1 MEGWLDPVYDAAGMA
16 AADRWT
22 IEQAGVPSLDL
33 MEAAGRGLARAAAE
47 LAGGRDRATPAG
59 GDSLRVGSGSVTV
72 VCGKGNNG
80 GDGLVAARH
89 LTESGF
95 DVEVILFGDRD
106 DLSPDSQ
113 ANFDRLPEG
122 IARVLEGQLSASSL
136 KGVVIDAMLGTG
148 FEGEPRDPVETAIG
162 AINESGLP
170 VIACDVPSGV
180 NASTGEASEKAVRA
194 DRTVTF
200 HQRKLGHLIAPAK
213 HLCGPVEVI
222 PIGIP
227 DGAPAPTAG
236 GAIRAGVLDLLP
248 RRGADSNKFTSGRV
262 SIVGGSR
269 GLTGAVCLAAEGAIR
284 AGAGY
289 ATAAV
294 PGGLEDIF
302 EAKLTEVMTSGF
314 GSGTDR
320 LMQEQAGE
328 ILEHIDGAAAVVLG
342 SGVGREVSTAAL
354 VKAVAADCGAPLV
367 LDADALSTFGT
378 DLSSLAKRPA
388 ATVLTP
394 HAGETARLLGLDSA
408 EVSAHRLRSARDL
421 ATKAGAVVVLKGDDT
436 IVTDGQRI
444 AVNTLPAPALATAG
458 TGDVLAGITGGFLA
472 RGLGVF
478 EAASA
483 AVFTHAAAGEIATL
497 EIGNRDGVIAGDVIR
512 AIPRAMIPPAG

>member
-1 MEGWLDPVYDAAGMA
+1 
-16 AADRWT
+16 
-22 IEQAGVPSLDL
+22 
-33 MEAAGRGLARAAAE
+33 
-47 LAGGRDRATPAG
+47 
-59 GDSLRVGSGSVTV
+59 V

-89 LTESGF
+89 LAESGF
-95 DVEVILFGDRD
+95 NVEVILFGERD
-106 DLSPDSQ
+106 ELSPDSR

-122 IARVLEGQLSASSL
+122 IARVLEGQLSVSSL
-136 KGVVIDAMLGTG
+136 GGVVIDAMLGTG
-148 FEGEPRDPVETAIG
+148 FEGEPRDPVATAIV

-170 VIACDVPSGV
+170 VVACDVPSGV
-180 NASTGEASEKAVRA
+180 NASTGEASETVVRA

-200 HQRKLGHLIAPAK
+200 HQRKLGHLIAPGK

-227 DGAPAPTAG
+227 EGAPPAEAG

-269 GLTGAVCLAAEGAIR
+269 GLTGAVCLAAEAAIR

-294 PGGLEDIF
+294 PGALEDIF
-302 EAKLTEVMTSGF
+302 EAKLTEVMTRGIGQSDHLGE
-314 GSGTDR
+314 G
-320 LMQEQAGE
+320 QAGE
-328 ILEHIDGAAAVVLG
+328 ILEHIEGAAAVVLG
-342 SGVGREVSTAAL
+342 SGIGRESTTATAIA
-354 VKAVAADCGAPLV
+354 AVASGCDSPLV

-378 DLSSLAKRPA
+378 DLSALAGRKAP
-388 ATVLTP
+388 TLLTP
-394 HAGETARLLGLDSA
+394 HAGEAARLLGRESA
-408 EVSAHRLRSARDL
+408 GVSAHRLASAREL
-421 ATKAGAVVVLKGDDT
+421 ARTAKAVVVLKGDDT
-436 IVTDGQRI
+436 IVTDGERV

-458 TGDVLAGITGGFLA
+458 TGDVLAGIVGGFLA
-472 RGLGVF
+472 RGLGGF
-478 EAASA
+478 EAAAA
-483 AVFTHAAAGEIATL
+483 AVFAHAAAGEIATL
-497 EIGNRDGVIAGDVIR
+497 QVGNRDGVIASDVIR